1 MSQLCRFF
9 VVVRQIRNVAK
20 HENMNTTNIENLKA
34 LPIADY
40 LHHIGINV
48 PQRGNI
54 CATWR
59 GDSNPSVSIN
69 TTKNVWYDHGTGEG
83 GSVLD
88 LVMRVENCDFN
99 EACRKVEDF
108 SFNRPY
114 IPITP
119 KVEPKESGI
128 VLDDIKELSHPALLR
143 YLDERCIPIE
153 IASMYCK
160 QVHYH
165 TKNNPDAKYFAIGF
179 ENNEGGWELR
189 SPFFKG
195 ATKKAATYFNNFS
208 PTLVIFEGFMD
219 FLSYLAM
226 PEGIIPKV
234 ADANYLI
241 LNSVAQAQNAVN
253 DYQRMEEW
261 GEQHGFHGKPF
272 YKVHYAMDNDPA
284 GIDATFRMANIG
296 GVVGNAGYEDLRDK
310 MVTYSGYLTVEKIND
325 LNDLLIAVKTIE
337 KKKGGVGYGC

>member
-1 MSQLCRFF
+1 MRSQ
-9 VVVRQIRNVAK
+9 
-20 HENMNTTNIENLKA
+20 
-34 LPIADY
+34 
-40 LHHIGINV
+40 
-48 PQRGNI
+48 
-54 CATWR
+54 
-59 GDSNPSVSIN
+59 
-69 TTKNVWYDHGTGEG
+69 
-83 GSVLD
+83 
-88 LVMRVENCDFN
+88 
-99 EACRKVEDF
+99 
-108 SFNRPY
+108 
-114 IPITP
+114 
-119 KVEPKESGI
+119 
-128 VLDDIKELSHPALLR
+128 
-143 YLDERCIPIE
+143 
-153 IASMYCK
+153 
-160 QVHYH
+160 
-165 TKNNPDAKYFAIGF
+165 
-179 ENNEGGWELR
+179 
-189 SPFFKG
+189 FFKG

-208 PTLVIFEGFMD
+208 PTIVIFEGFMD

-337 KKKGGVGYGC
+337 KKKGGVYGC

>member
-20 HENMNTTNIENLKA
+20 HENMNTTNIENLKT

-69 TTKNVWYDHGTGEG
+69 TTKNIWYDHGTGEG

-99 EACRKVEDF
+99 EACRKVENF
-108 SFNRPY
+108 SFNRSY
-114 IPITP
+114 TPITP

-128 VLDDIKELSHPALLR
+128 VIDDVRELLHPALLQ

-153 IASMYCK
+153 IARQYCK

-165 TKNNPDAKYFAIGF
+165 PKSNPTSAKYFAIGF
-179 ENNEGGWELR
+179 ANDAGGWELR
-189 SPFFKG
+189 SKFFKG
-195 ATKKAATYFNNFS
+195 ATNKATTYIQNFGS
-208 PTLVIFEGFMD
+208 VLIVFEGFMD

-226 PEGIIPKV
+226 PEGVLPSTPK
-234 ADANYLI
+234 ADYLV
-241 LNSVAQAQNAVN
+241 LNSVANSDKAVAVYEAIA
-253 DYQRMEEW
+253 DES
-261 GEQHGFHGKPF
+261 KPF
-272 YKVHYAMDNDPA
+272 YKVCYACDNDLA
-284 GIDATFRMANIG
+284 GKDVTFKMSKLDGLRGYGPDG
-296 GVVGNAGYEDLRDK
+296 GVVDFCDRLRA
-310 MVTYSGYLTVEKIND
+310 YSGYLVEGKLND

-337 KKKGGVGYGC
+337 KKKGGVGNGC

>member
-1 MSQLCRFF
+1 MSNGQTNNVPRWTNQF
-9 VVVRQIRNVAK
+9 VPKCPIKRK
-20 HENMNTTNIENLKA
+20 NMTNNNNNIENLKA

-83 GSVLD
+83 GSVID
-88 LVMRVENCDFN
+88 LVMRVEGCDFA
-99 EACRKVEDF
+99 EACRKLEDF
-108 SFNRPY
+108 SFNRSY
-114 IPITP
+114 TPITP
-119 KVEPKESGI
+119 KNEPRESCI
-128 VLDDIKELSHPALLR
+128 VIDDVRELQHPALLR

-153 IASMYCK
+153 IARMYCK

-165 TKNNPDAKYFAIGF
+165 TKNNHDAKYFAIGF

-195 ATKKAATYFNNFS
+195 ATKKASTYINNDS
-208 PTLVIFEGFMD
+208 YTLVIFEGFID

-226 PEGIIPKV
+226 PEGVIPKV
-234 ADANYLI
+234 PFANFLI
-241 LNSVAQAQNAVN
+241 LNSVTQAQKAV
-253 DYQRMEEW
+253 DR
-261 GEQHGFHGKPF
+261 
-272 YKVHYAMDNDPA
+272 YKEIQPKWHEYGGQPLYKIHYCLDNDPT
-284 GIDATFRMANIG
+284 GIDTTFHMANIG
-296 GVVGNAGYEDLRDK
+296 GMVGSAGFEDLRDK
-310 MVTYSGYLTVEKIND
+310 MVTYSGYLTADKIKD
-325 LNDLLIAVKTIE
+325 LNDLLIAVK
-337 KKKGGVGYGC
+337 KKGGEYGC

>member
-1 MSQLCRFF
+1 MT
-9 VVVRQIRNVAK
+9 N
-20 HENMNTTNIENLKA
+20 NNNNIENLKA

-108 SFNRPY
+108 SFNRSY
-114 IPITP
+114 TPITP

-128 VLDDIKELSHPALLR
+128 VLDEIKELSHPALLR

-153 IASMYCK
+153 IARMYCK

-189 SPFFKG
+189 SQFFKG
-195 ATKKAATYFNNFS
+195 ATKKASTYINNDS
-208 PTLVIFEGFMD
+208 YTLVIFEGFMD

-226 PEGIIPKV
+226 PEGVIPKV
-234 ADANYLI
+234 PFANFLI
-241 LNSVAQAQNAVN
+241 LNSVAQASKVV
-253 DYQRMEEW
+253 DR
-261 GEQHGFHGKPF
+261 
-272 YKVHYAMDNDPA
+272 YKEIQPKWQEYGGQPLYKIHYCLDNDPA
-284 GIDATFRMANIG
+284 GIDTTFHMANIG
-296 GVVGNAGYEDLRDK
+296 GMVGSAGFEDLRDK
-310 MVTYSGYLTVEKIND
+310 MVTFSGYLTVDKIKD
-325 LNDLLIAVKTIE
+325 LNDLLIAVK
-337 KKKGGVGYGC
+337 KRGGEYGC

>member
-1 MSQLCRFF
+1 
-9 VVVRQIRNVAK
+9 
-20 HENMNTTNIENLKA
+20 MNNNNNIENLKA

-108 SFNRPY
+108 SFNRSY
-114 IPITP
+114 TPITP
-119 KVEPKESGI
+119 KIEPKESGI
-128 VLDDIKELSHPALLR
+128 VIDDVKELKHPALLQ
-143 YLDERCIPIE
+143 YLDERCIPVE
-153 IASMYCK
+153 IAIQYCK

-165 TKNNPDAKYFAIGF
+165 PKSNPSAKYFAIGF
-179 ENNEGGWELR
+179 ANDVGGWELR
-189 SPFFKG
+189 SKFFKG
-195 ATKKAATYFNNFS
+195 ATNKATTYIQNYGS
-208 PTLVIFEGFMD
+208 VLIVFEGFMD

-226 PEGIIPKV
+226 PEGVLPSTPK
-234 ADANYLI
+234 ADYLV
-241 LNSVAQAQNAVN
+241 LNSVANSDKAVELHNRIKAQ
-253 DYQRMEEW
+253 MEESEIE
-261 GEQHGFHGKPF
+261 GRPF
-272 YKVHYAMDNDPA
+272 YKVCYACDNDLA
-284 GIDATFRMANIG
+284 GKDVTFKMSKLDGLRGYGEDG
-296 GVVGNAGYEDLRDK
+296 GVVDFCDRLRA
-310 MVTYSGYLTVEKIND
+310 YSGYLVEGKLND

-337 KKKGGVGYGC
+337 KKKGGVGNVC